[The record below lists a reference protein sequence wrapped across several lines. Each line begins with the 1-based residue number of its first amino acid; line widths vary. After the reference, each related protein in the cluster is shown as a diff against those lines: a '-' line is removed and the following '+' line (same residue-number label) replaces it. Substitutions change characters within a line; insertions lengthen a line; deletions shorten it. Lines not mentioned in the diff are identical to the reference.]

1 VNRFAPGR
9 RVTIAD
15 VAERAGVSKTTVSH
29 VLSGNRPVSSHT
41 RTRVVSAIAELGY
54 RPDGIAR
61 SLRTRRTHV
70 VALIIPDIT
79 NPFYPVLSRGL
90 ERALDDAGYRAF
102 ICSSDGETDRE
113 LDYLAEVCDRRVDGI
128 VLDSFHVSVD
138 DVQAITRGQVP
149 VVWIGGSPRAHPGV
163 DSVRSDDEHGAFVA
177 TTHLVER
184 GHRSI
189 GMVDGPQGSGT
200 SRRDGYLR
208 ALAAAGIAPSAGQR
222 VRSDWTR
229 AGGAAALEQL
239 FRTSPRPTAVF
250 CSNDRTAIGVI
261 DAAHVWGLAVPGDLA
276 VVGFDD
282 IEEAAMTTPPLTTVR
297 NPAFETGE
305 AAGRLLRDRMSGAYR
320 GQARD
325 VQLPASLVV
334 RASS

>member
-1 VNRFAPGR
+1 MNRFAPGR

-15 VAERAGVSKTTVSH
+15 VAARADVSKTTVSH
-29 VLSGNRPVSSHT
+29 VISGNRPVSTST
-41 RTRVVSAIAELGY
+41 RTRVETAIADLGY
-54 RPDGIAR
+54 RPDGVAR

-90 ERALDDAGYRAF
+90 EHALAGAGYRTF
-102 ICSSDGETDRE
+102 ICSSDGDTDRE
-113 LDYLAEVCDRRVDGI
+113 LDFLTEVCDRRVDGI
-128 VLDSFHVSVD
+128 VLDSFHVSVEEVEEIARD
-138 DVQAITRGQVP
+138 VP

-163 DSVRSDDEHGAFVA
+163 DSVRSDDEHGAFDA
-177 TTHLVER
+177 TMHLVDR
-184 GHRSI
+184 GHRRI
-189 GMVDGPQGSGT
+189 AMVDGPEGSGA
-200 SRRDGYLR
+200 SRRDGYLQ
-208 ALAAAGIAPSAGQR
+208 ALAAAGIAGDARYR

-229 AGGAAALEQL
+229 AGGAACLVRLLSTE
-239 FRTSPRPTAVF
+239 PRPTAVF

-261 DAAHVWGLAVPGDLA
+261 DAAHERGVAIPYEIA

-305 AAGRLLRDRMSGAYR
+305 AAGRLLGERMFGGYR
-320 GQARD
+320 GTARD
-325 VQLPASLVV
+325 VLLPASLVI
-334 RASS
+334 RSSS